1 MTLTKVWSKYNN
13 SFNFIKKGEIDVNAL
28 SIFLLGKEEYF
39 NKQLNL
45 THHQH
50 GKALIIQDYPR
61 NWFYPAPFTPE
72 FKCDDEELWSLTK
85 PIIDKLEKDCDGKA
99 AKIFYFLLPAGTNI
113 YIHMDM
119 GQYFSAVHRH
129 QIPIT
134 TNPQCESWV
143 DGETINMK
151 TGEIWEINNV
161 KRHAVDNNGTTP
173 RINLVVDIMPM
184 WAIEAKEDG
193 LEGISWAK

>member
-1 MTLTKVWSKYNN
+1 MTLTKVWNKYNN
-13 SFNFIKKGEIDVNAL
+13 PFNFIKKGEIDVSAL
-28 SIFLLGKEEYF
+28 STFLLGKDEYF

-50 GKALIIQDYPR
+50 GKALIIQDHPR

-72 FKCDDEELWSLTK
+72 FECKDEELWVLTK
-85 PIIDKLEKDCDGKA
+85 PIIDKLEKDCNGKA

-113 YIHMDM
+113 YIHMDL

-129 QIPIT
+129 QIPII
-134 TNPQCESWV
+134 TNPQCETWV
-143 DGETINMK
+143 DGETINMEP
-151 TGEIWEINNV
+151 GEIWEINNV
-161 KRHAVDNNGTTP
+161 KRHAVDNNGITP

-184 WAIEAKEDG
+184 WAIESE
-193 LEGISWAK
+193 